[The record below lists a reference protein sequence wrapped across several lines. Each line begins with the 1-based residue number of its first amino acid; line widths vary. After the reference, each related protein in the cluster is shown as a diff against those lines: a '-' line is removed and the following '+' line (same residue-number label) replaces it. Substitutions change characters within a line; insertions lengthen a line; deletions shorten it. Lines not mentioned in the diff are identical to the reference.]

1 MANISIEG
9 GTLVEEQRKKVV
21 ETIAAVNE
29 GNVSVR
35 GGSFVMKRVGEAV
48 DVIQSGIQAMEQ
60 PQPTSPDPD
69 LSLIHI

>member
-1 MANISIEG
+1 MTNISIEG

-35 GGSFVMKRVGEAV
+35 GGSLVMKRIGEAV
-48 DVIQSGIQAMEQ
+48 DVI
-60 PQPTSPDPD
+60 
-69 LSLIHI
+69 